1 MLEEC
6 ILSFKN
12 RSEVLELPYPLQSF
26 ELGNPHNNY
35 TFSTINIGDVLAIGK
50 SKLKTLSIDS
60 FFPKNDAPYLINHNF
75 KDPMACVATIEKWRI
90 SGHPI
95 RVTIVGAGIN
105 LAMAIDGFTR
115 GRDEGDG
122 SGDIAF
128 TLDLSE
134 YSYLNVGQSKSIGQ
148 INKDRKK
155 KELNER
161 PKEKEDNP
169 TKHKVRKGDTMW
181 DMAEK
186 YYHDGN
192 KWPAIA
198 KANGMKDGRDLKV
211 GQEIKIPKLEGK

>member
-6 ILSFKN
+6 ILSYKN
-12 RSEVLELPYPLQSF
+12 RAEVLELPYPLQSF

-75 KDPMACVATIEKWRI
+75 KDPMTCVSMIERRRK
-90 SGHPI
+90 SGLPI

-105 LAMAIDGFTR
+105 LAMAIDGFTW
-115 GRDEGDG
+115 GKDEGDG
-122 SGDIAF
+122 SGDVAF
-128 TLDLSE
+128 TLDLTE
-134 YSYLNVGQSKSIGQ
+134 YSYMNVSKSKSNSQ

-155 KELNER
+155 KELNPR
-161 PKEKEDNP
+161 PKEDSKVQ
-169 TKHKVRKGDTMW
+169 TTHKVKYMDTMW

-186 YYHDGN
+186 YYHDGH
-192 KWPAIA
+192 KRPAIA

-211 GQEIKIPKLEGK
+211 GQTIKIPKL